1 MTQNKGDTAPDR
13 RTRKSDSGKNE
24 NAARSGE
31 RSVNARQV
39 ADYLRRHPDFL
50 ARHPDLLDSLHA
62 PGRVQGKG
70 VVDLQTF
77 MIERLRQE
85 VIRLTGARDELVTH
99 ARDNLTVQNRI
110 HRAVIALLE
119 ARSFEHFIETATTDL
134 AVILDVDVVTIGV
147 EQDWQDRTKVP
158 VRGVTRL
165 VPGFVDDLLGP
176 GGKLML
182 RDDIHGDAEVFGA
195 GAGLVRSEAL
205 IRLSISPA
213 APKALLAF
221 GSREPD
227 HFHAGQGTE
236 LLSFLGQVVENS
248 IRAWLDLPS

>member
-1 MTQNKGDTAPDR
+1 MTQNKGDTAPNRQTGKTDSA
-13 RTRKSDSGKNE
+13 TRS
-24 NAARSGE
+24 AE
-31 RSVNARQV
+31 RAPNARQV

-50 ARHPDLLDSLHA
+50 ARHPDLLDSLHP

-77 MIERLRQE
+77 MIERLRNE
-85 VIRLTGARDELVTH
+85 VTRLTGARDELVHH
-99 ARDNLTVQNRI
+99 ARDNLATQNRI
-110 HRAVIALLE
+110 HRSVVALLE

-134 AVILDVDVVTIGV
+134 AVILDVDVITIGV

-158 VRGVTRL
+158 VRGVSRL
-165 VPGFVDDLLGP
+165 APGFVDELLGP
-176 GGKLML
+176 GGKLLL

-205 IRLSISPA
+205 IRLSISPDT
-213 APKALLAF
+213 PKALLAF
-221 GSREPD
+221 GSRQPD

-236 LLSFLGQVVENS
+236 LLSFLGRVVECS